1 MIGLI
6 CITREM
12 FINFL
17 KKRIIIGYGLNRLAE
32 VKLIY
37 VLTNY
42 LWNTI
47 NKYEIRLIDA
57 YFKNISILDHIH
69 IKRV

>member
-47 NKYEIRLIDA
+47 NKYEIRE
-57 YFKNISILDHIH
+57 KES
-69 IKRV
+69 